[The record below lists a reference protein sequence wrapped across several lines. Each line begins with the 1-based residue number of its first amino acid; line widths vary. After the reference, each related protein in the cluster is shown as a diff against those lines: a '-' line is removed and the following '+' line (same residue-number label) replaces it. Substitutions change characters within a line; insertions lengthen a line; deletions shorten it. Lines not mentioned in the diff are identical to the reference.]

1 MVASQ
6 YDSTPCSNFI
16 YRAIDGCLDV
26 SKAGKTSRQTTSQ
39 NHHFDS
45 IYPEWCCIQ
54 NHLSF
59 LTENR
64 SMFLLGNERFHFL
77 NLDVVQFTL
86 QLAVGPLQLVV
97 LGQSLFQF
105 TVERPTPKIDLN
117 YRNSSN
123 KKQTC
128 TFVPFIRC
136 VRFIFSFYSL
146 FITFT
151 LFFLHFEKGN
161 YVLYCWC
168 GLHQTMFIAPSNF
181 FRWSLGSALKESTET
196 FF

>member
-45 IYPEWCCIQ
+45 IYAEWCCIQ

-123 KKQTC
+123 KKQTVRLFLLFGVFALSSPSTLYSSHLPCFFSILRKEIMFFIVDVVC
-128 TFVPFIRC
+128 TKLCLLR
-136 VRFIFSFYSL
+136 RRIFSDDPL
-146 FITFT
+146 VQ
-151 LFFLHFEKGN
+151 L
-161 YVLYCWC
+161 
-168 GLHQTMFIAPSNF
+168 
-181 FRWSLGSALKESTET
+181 
-196 FF
+196 